1 MKLLVSLFILSLAL
15 NASQIFGYESA
26 QSRAMGGA
34 STAVVNNNSAMYSNP
49 AALVNLDGL
58 NYIYTT
64 FEIGSQA
71 KVIQD
76 KNRDTTIYDK
86 DNNNSYFLGVSVIT
100 KYFGIGISHY
110 NLSSYNVIDG
120 AYTTKET
127 LSVTPFVGAVKITDK
142 LYPNGGAISFGALY
156 ANVLGELNTAGTSD
170 PNIENTTADI
180 SGYFYDLG
188 LKMRALE
195 LDAYKIN
202 LGLNYRSHARLTGK
216 DDNKNPIVGV
226 GIPQEIAFGAAG
238 YYAVDW
244 GLFTLALDLKQ
255 TSYKKA
261 TEESTAGAII
271 NDAFS
276 ENLGLEYANKR
287 FILRAGTFN
296 TAFKKSSDSITGVS
310 GGVAILFNKEVK
322 KFKNLGSFKKI
333 VLEFAYDKK
342 TYTSNSI
349 PTDVSVGT
357 FAIDL
362 GY

>member
-1 MKLLVSLFILSLAL
+1 MLVLAL

-34 STAVVNNNSAMYSNP
+34 STAIVNNNSAMYSNP

-58 NYIYTT
+58 NYLYATI
-64 FEIGSQA
+64 EMGSQA

-76 KNRDTTIYDK
+76 RDTAEKAYDK
-86 DNNNSYFLGVSVIT
+86 DDNGSYFLGVSVIT
-100 KYFGIGISHY
+100 KYFGLGIAHY
-110 NLSSYNVIDG
+110 NLPSYDVVDG
-120 AYTTKET
+120 EYTTNESLT
-127 LSVTPFVGAVKITDK
+127 VTPFVAAVKIADK
-142 LYPNGGAISFGALY
+142 LYPNGGVISFGALY
-156 ANVLGELNTAGTSD
+156 ANVLGELSTAGTND
-170 PNIENTTADI
+170 PNIGGTTSDV
-180 SGYFYDLG
+180 SGYFYDIG
-188 LKMRALE
+188 IKMRALE

-202 LGLNYRSHARLTGK
+202 LGLNYRSHARLTGR
-216 DDNKNPIVGV
+216 DDNQNPIVGI

-244 GLFTLALDLKQ
+244 GLFTIAMDLKQ

-261 TEESTAGAII
+261 TKESTFGAIV

-287 FILRAGTFN
+287 FLLRAGAFN
-296 TAFKKSSDSITGVS
+296 TDFKSSSDSITGLS
-310 GGVAILFNKEVK
+310 GGFAILFNKTVRKAK
-322 KFKNLGSFKKI
+322 KFDLGDFKKI

-342 TYTSNSI
+342 TYTSNDT

-357 FAIDL
+357 FTVNL